1 MTPATVGLCGLGS
14 AALRA
19 HLPALCRAE
28 ETGAALITGVCD
40 PDPARSEMVVRRTRS
55 ARPFAD
61 VEALLDGS
69 GCDLLV
75 IASPPSAHLPAI
87 TAAARRGVDVLCEK
101 PLGVGEGDVARLA
114 ELAGRSPSWLVATV
128 HQYAHAPAWRT
139 IERWLRSPAVGSA
152 ALRLEVEVER
162 PGTDPLSA
170 GGWRAQGDREGG
182 ILGDHAVHYMA
193 LCHRLDTGTRVLAS
207 ERHGAPGR
215 ETASVEL
222 GVGAGS
228 ARISVSYDRSRRRNL
243 VDASVPTCGAGLRWE
258 DATLRAV
265 RGGTPGER
273 GRPVGALSDRQFVND
288 LYGALYDDL
297 LGHRGEPRWR
307 ERQVRETLGVA
318 ALLDASL
325 HLAAG

>member
-40 PDPARSEMVVRRTRS
+40 PDPARSETVVARTRS
-55 ARPFAD
+55 ARAFAD

-101 PLGVGEGDVARLA
+101 PLGVAEGDVARLV
-114 ELAGRSPSWLVATV
+114 ELARRAPSWLVATV
-128 HQYAHAPAWRT
+128 HQYAHARAWRT
-139 IERWLRSPAVGSA
+139 LERWVRGPAVGGA

-170 GGWRAQGDREGG
+170 GGWRALGDREGG

-193 LCHRLDTGTRVLAS
+193 LCHRLDAGARVLGA
-207 ERHGAPGR
+207 ERRGGPGR

-222 GVGAGS
+222 GIGAGT
-228 ARISVSYDRSRRRNL
+228 ARIAVSYDGERRRNL
-243 VDASVPTCGAGLRWE
+243 VDVSVPACGAGLRWE
-258 DATLRAV
+258 DGTLRAIR
-265 RGGTPGER
+265 RGVPGQAR
-273 GRPVGALSDRQFVND
+273 HVGALSDRQFVND

-297 LGHRGEPRWR
+297 LGHRDDPSWR
-307 ERQVRETLGVA
+307 DRQRRETLEVA
-318 ALLDASL
+318 ALLDAAL